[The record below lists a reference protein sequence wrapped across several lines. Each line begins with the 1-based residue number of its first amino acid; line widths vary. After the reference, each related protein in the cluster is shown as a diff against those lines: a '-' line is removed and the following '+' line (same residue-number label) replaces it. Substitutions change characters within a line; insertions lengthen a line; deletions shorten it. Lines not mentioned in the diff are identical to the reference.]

1 MPIGH
6 PSFLIAHDKLL
17 NPAQTNLPPMA
28 RVAIMSSSDGR
39 HHQPKDKNN
48 CTPTA
53 SPVHGHCHKIFLLAM
68 VLLASPWKSSSLSTI
83 SFLSSHQRRNALEF
97 PSRCQ
102 STLSL
107 LKTEPNPMHE
117 SSSSRQDTLFDNLDL
132 ALPNDIYIRNATPKD
147 LKSASYILT
156 KAFFSFNIFTTPFEW
171 LNIYLSLQ
179 DNVLETN
186 NQYYMLVAIQRHPSQ
201 LKEKESVIGICEVDD
216 RKTVN
221 LDPAPRPYICNLA
234 IGTERRRQGIGKA
247 FISICEHKAQHEWQ
261 KDFLYL
267 RVRRKNNVALDMY
280 YGLGY
285 VLEDTEQPN
294 DKISGEDI
302 VLLKKTFT
310 KKIMDS

>member
-1 MPIGH
+1 
-6 PSFLIAHDKLL
+6 
-17 NPAQTNLPPMA
+17 
-28 RVAIMSSSDGR
+28 
-39 HHQPKDKNN
+39 
-48 CTPTA
+48 
-53 SPVHGHCHKIFLLAM
+53 M

-97 PSRCQ
+97 PSRRQ

-234 IGTERRRQGIGKA
+234 IGTERRRQGIGKLSSV
-247 FISICEHKAQHEWQ
+247 FVSIKRSMNGRKIFYIFEF
-261 KDFLYL
+261 DGRIML
-267 RVRRKNNVALDMY
+267 RWTCIMGWGMCWKTRSSRMIRFP
-280 YGLGY
+280 
-285 VLEDTEQPN
+285 E
-294 DKISGEDI
+294 KILFS
-302 VLLKKTFT
+302 
-310 KKIMDS
+310 